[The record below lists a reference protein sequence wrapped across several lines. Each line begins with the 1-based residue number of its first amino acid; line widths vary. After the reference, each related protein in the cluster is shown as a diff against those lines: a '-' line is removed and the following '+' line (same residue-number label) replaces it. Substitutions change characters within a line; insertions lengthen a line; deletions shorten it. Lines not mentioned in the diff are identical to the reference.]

1 LKQKVLHSDKS
12 DVQKQ
17 VRQKQNRNLMKSKI
31 PNRFILIK
39 EMHADSSVRIL
50 GGTGEI
56 SQIDLNH
63 NHKLTLIKANFVIF
77 LIKI

>member
-1 LKQKVLHSDKS
+1 
-12 DVQKQ
+12 
-17 VRQKQNRNLMKSKI
+17 MKSKI

-63 NHKLTLIKANFVIF
+63 NHELTLIKANLVIF